1 MAGVGAAR
9 EWGQGSPKAR
19 ASVAFAL
26 GLAGALHAA
35 EANDA
40 ARLEALLAPLATFA
54 ADFEQVVTDA
64 DGLALETSTGRM
76 TLSRPGRL
84 RWEVREPWPQLV
96 LADGTSLWVHEPD
109 LEQVTVRP
117 LAGALEGT
125 PAMLLLEAPGS
136 LVSHFAVVGEG
147 SDNFRL
153 LPQDARSLYQAL
165 HLAFDADEAGA
176 AMVPR
181 SLVIVDHMNRTTRV
195 RFTNATTAPVPTPE
209 LFEFDVPPG
218 TDLIGEVGMPEPTT
232 RSREIP

>member
-1 MAGVGAAR
+1 MLRRAAI
-9 EWGQGSPKAR
+9 
-19 ASVAFAL
+19 AL
-26 GLAGALHAA
+26 SMAGALHATA
-35 EANDA
+35 AGDV

-84 RWEVREPWPQLV
+84 RWEVHEPWPQLV

-136 LVSHFAVVGEG
+136 LIAHFAVVGEG
-147 SDNFRL
+147 NGRFRL
-153 LPQDARSLYQAL
+153 LPSDERSLYQAL
-165 HLAFDADEAGA
+165 QLEFGAAEAGA

-181 SLVIVDHMNRTTRV
+181 ALVIVDHMNRTTRV
-195 RFTNATTAPVPTPE
+195 HFTNASTATAPAPE
-209 LFEFDVPPG
+209 LFEFEIPPG
-218 TDLIGEVGMPEPTT
+218 TDLIGEPAPPDPAT
-232 RSREIP
+232 RSPDGP

>member
-1 MAGVGAAR
+1 MLAR
-9 EWGQGSPKAR
+9 VTLAL
-19 ASVAFAL
+19 SV
-26 GLAGALHAA
+26 AGALHAA
-35 EANDA
+35 EADDA

-64 DGLALETSTGRM
+64 EGLALETSTGRM

-136 LVSHFAVVGEG
+136 LVAHFAVEWEG
-147 SDNFRL
+147 DGRFRL
-153 LPQDARSLYQAL
+153 RPQDERSLYQAL
-165 HLAFDADEAGA
+165 HLEFDADEAGA

-181 SLVIVDHMNRTTRV
+181 SLVIVDHMNRTTHV
-195 RFTNATTAPVPTPE
+195 RFTHATTATLPAPE
-209 LFEFDVPPG
+209 LFEFEPPPG
-218 TDLIGEVGMPEPTT
+218 TDVIGETGTPAAAMQDTAEP
-232 RSREIP
+232 